1 MPARSTAAAV
11 ATPDP
16 PVMTL
21 EAWADMDE
29 DDPGE
34 LVDGRLVEEEV
45 PSILH
50 EGAVSWLI
58 AALRAWMIARG
69 GRVFG
74 SELKLSIA
82 VGKGRKPDVS
92 VYGPGARLPSRKGT
106 QTTRPPTIAIEV
118 ISPRPRD
125 AHRDRVEKVH
135 EYSQFGITWYW
146 LLDPQLRVLEIL
158 ELGADRRYT
167 IALSASFGVHPVPG
181 FEGFLLDIDALWAE
195 VDALPDEDEEQ
206 ADDGAEPSNRSS

>member
-1 MPARSTAAAV
+1 
-11 ATPDP
+11 
-16 PVMTL
+16 MTL

-29 DDPGE
+29 DEPGE

-82 VGKGRKPDVS
+82 AGKGRKPDVS
-92 VYGPGARLPSRKGT
+92 VYGPGARLPLKKST
-106 QTTRPPTIAIEV
+106 QTTRPPTIAVEV

-135 EYSQFGITWYW
+135 EYGRLGIAWYW
-146 LLDPQLRVLEIL
+146 LLDPQLRVLEVL
-158 ELGADRRYT
+158 ELGADQRYT

-181 FEGFLLDIDALWAE
+181 FEGFLLDLDALWAE

-206 ADDGAEPSNRSS
+206 ADEDAEQPS